1 MRNRQA
7 LLRQYRSEQEK
18 QAASNSGGFCL
29 CFPTLAHYLN
39 KTVLV
44 AIPALFEDGACRP
57 FTLLGAELH
66 GLWLQSEELTRR
78 LLPEDK
84 LGLAVTTATAVFV
97 PFAQIA
103 GMMVAGASFKARNR
117 SGRRPSV
124 LRRAPESEEIA
135 AVK

>member
-1 MRNRQA
+1 MIPNNIAR
-7 LLRQYRSEQEK
+7 
-18 QAASNSGGFCL
+18 
-29 CFPTLAHYLN
+29 YLN

-44 AIPALFEDGACRP
+44 SVPALFEDGVCRP

-84 LGLAVTTATAVFV
+84 RDLAATTPTAVFV

-103 GMMVAGASFKARNR
+103 GVLVAGASSQSPEQQWRGALQCCG
-117 SGRRPSV
+117 GRRNPK
-124 LRRAPESEEIA
+124 EIA